1 MNLLS
6 IILTIIT
13 PVVTFLSFLIY
24 NSYRAGKLHEQIVFK
39 EELDE
44 KLKDHNK
51 INENS
56 FEDLT
61 KCNEESIRE
70 LRKELEFVRNDYN
83 EKFDKIDTKIELKF
97 TSIENNL
104 SVIKE
109 SLAKRDAKDEEREKF
124 ELKIKEA
131 ETQSLK
137 RIGDLLESYNKKQDD
152 FMEKLTRH
160 DEFINNLKNK

>member
-1 MNLLS
+1 MNLIS

-13 PVVTFLSFLIY
+13 PIVTFISFLIY

-44 KLKDHNK
+44 KLKDHSKVND
-51 INENS
+51 NS
-56 FEDLT
+56 FEDLS

-70 LRKELEFVRNDYN
+70 LKKELEFVRNDYN
-83 EKFDKIDTKIELKF
+83 EKFNKIDTKIELKF
-97 TSIENNL
+97 TSIETNL
-104 SVIKE
+104 SSIKE
-109 SLAKRDAKDEEREKF
+109 TLAKRDAKEEEREKF
-124 ELKIKEA
+124 EKLLKEA

-137 RIGDLLESYNKKQDD
+137 RIGDLLETYNKKQDE
-152 FMEKLTRH
+152 FMDKLTRH